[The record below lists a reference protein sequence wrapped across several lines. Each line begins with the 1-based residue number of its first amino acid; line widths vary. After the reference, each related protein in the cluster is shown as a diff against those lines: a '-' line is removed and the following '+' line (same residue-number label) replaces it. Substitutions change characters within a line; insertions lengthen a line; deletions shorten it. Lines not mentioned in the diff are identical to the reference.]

1 MAQMAADMKGREMWT
16 LRNQIEEMTKEWNR
30 TKKTISMEVEQK
42 VEKRWSKSFEGLN
55 NLNDSYKKEIGE
67 FSQKRADSLMYR
79 DKIKELEE
87 ENEATLALTSA
98 QPPKIIDWFFKWT
111 SWWFFRQLFS
121 KVRPKFVNLWNSA
134 ISIFWKFEANPMN
147 LSDRRIYVKIQM
159 LRGIAQKFG
168 ELSNILAN
176 FPLDVIIISQFK
188 FQKSKINFMKY
199 AREKTI
205 AEVW

>member
-98 QPPKIIDWFFKWT
+98 QPPKMID
-111 SWWFFRQLFS
+111 
-121 KVRPKFVNLWNSA
+121 
-134 ISIFWKFEANPMN
+134 
-147 LSDRRIYVKIQM
+147 
-159 LRGIAQKFG
+159 
-168 ELSNILAN
+168 
-176 FPLDVIIISQFK
+176 
-188 FQKSKINFMKY
+188 
-199 AREKTI
+199 
-205 AEVW
+205 